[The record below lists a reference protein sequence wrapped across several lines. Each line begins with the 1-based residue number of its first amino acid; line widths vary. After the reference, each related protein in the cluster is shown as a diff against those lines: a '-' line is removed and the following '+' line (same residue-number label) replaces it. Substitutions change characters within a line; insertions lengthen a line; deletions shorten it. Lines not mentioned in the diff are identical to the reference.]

1 MLLPTVFFGLL
12 VLVLGLV
19 PVVLGLALT
28 SLEGVALLSLG
39 LLVLTS
45 AALLAVLGFLEADS
59 ALAVGADL
67 GVSGLAGLDVAGR
80 VRGEEVVF
88 LGAGVDDSLLT
99 SFLTGVVVLGVGV
112 RPEGGA
118 VVLAGEGLAVV
129 DGVLGVAVVG
139 LDVDVGVL
147 EAVVGVA
154 GLGAAGEER
163 AAGTEPTDLAVLATD
178 GLGASVVLLLVVD
191 AVAGLGAG
199 AVVFG
204 LGFRPLAGAAGAFLI
219 GCAVPVVFTPLDG
232 ALAGLAVPS
241 GFFSATLVGVLA
253 VGAVAEPTGFLGPAV
268 VEVFLSRLPVVVF
281 LVTPFAC
288 DFCAPFVRR
297 LWPVGGRELV
307 VDALVPAM
315 GVFVLAGAFVLAFG
329 SVGFSFPVLL
339 VAESG
344 AVGCGSASV
353 AGKAWS

>member
-28 SLEGVALLSLG
+28 SLDGVALLSLG

-45 AALLAVLGFLEADS
+45 AALLAVVGFLEADS
-59 ALAVGADL
+59 ALAVEADL
-67 GVSGLAGLDVAGR
+67 GVSGLLGLDVAGR
-80 VRGEEVVF
+80 VSGEEVVF
-88 LGAGVDDSLLT
+88 LGAGVDNSLLT

-129 DGVLGVAVVG
+129 LGVAVVA

-163 AAGTEPTDLAVLATD
+163 VAGTEPTDLVVLATD

-219 GCAVPVVFTPLDG
+219 GCAVPVVFTPLAG

-253 VGAVAEPTGFLGPAV
+253 VGATAEPTGFLGPAV
-268 VEVFLSRLPVVVF
+268 VAVFLSRLPVVVF
-281 LVTPFAC
+281 LVMPFAC

-307 VDALVPAM
+307 VDALVPAL
-315 GVFVLAGAFVLAFG
+315 GVFVLAGAFALALG

-353 AGKAWS
+353 AGNAWS

>member
-28 SLEGVALLSLG
+28 SLDDVALLSLG

-45 AALLAVLGFLEADS
+45 AALLAVVGFLEADS
-59 ALAVGADL
+59 ALAVEADL
-67 GVSGLAGLDVAGR
+67 GVSGLLGLDVAGR
-80 VRGEEVVF
+80 VSGEEVVF

-129 DGVLGVAVVG
+129 LGVAVVA

-163 AAGTEPTDLAVLATD
+163 VAGTEPTDLVVLATD

-219 GCAVPVVFTPLDG
+219 GCAVPVVFTPLAG

-253 VGAVAEPTGFLGPAV
+253 VGATAEPTGFLGPAV
-268 VEVFLSRLPVVVF
+268 VAVFLSRLPVVVF
-281 LVTPFAC
+281 LVMPFAC

-297 LWPVGGRELV
+297 LWPLGGRELV
-307 VDALVPAM
+307 VDALVPAL
-315 GVFVLAGAFVLAFG
+315 GVFVLAGAFALALG

-353 AGKAWS
+353 AGNAWS

>member
-28 SLEGVALLSLG
+28 SLDDVALLSLG

-45 AALLAVLGFLEADS
+45 AALLAVVGFLEADS
-59 ALAVGADL
+59 ALAVEADL
-67 GVSGLAGLDVAGR
+67 GVSGLLGLDVAGR
-80 VRGEEVVF
+80 VSGEEVVF

-129 DGVLGVAVVG
+129 LGVAVVA

-163 AAGTEPTDLAVLATD
+163 VAGTEPTDLVVLATD

-219 GCAVPVVFTPLDG
+219 GCAVPVVFTPLAG

-253 VGAVAEPTGFLGPAV
+253 VGATAEPTGFLGPAV
-268 VEVFLSRLPVVVF
+268 VAVFLSRLPVVVF
-281 LVTPFAC
+281 LVMPFAC

-307 VDALVPAM
+307 VDALVPAL
-315 GVFVLAGAFVLAFG
+315 GVFVLAGAFALALG

-353 AGKAWS
+353 AGNAWS